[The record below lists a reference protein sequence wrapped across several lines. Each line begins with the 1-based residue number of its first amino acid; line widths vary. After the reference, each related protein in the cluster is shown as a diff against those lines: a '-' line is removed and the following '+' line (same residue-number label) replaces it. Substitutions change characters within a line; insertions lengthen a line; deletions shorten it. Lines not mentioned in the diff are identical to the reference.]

1 MLLTTLKNTDKTND
15 SLLENPVLGNRL
27 NVFGTLKN
35 VKTMRLSQQN
45 RFIMIEHPLIITIR
59 NLSLWTAYGIPSTAQ
74 KEKNL
79 RKKFKSQIKK
89 SKRRTSLFKNQQ
101 VKMTHNLRLSSNPLS
116 QNLNQNGRQKI
127 THLNLNLKLK
137 RLRKRMKRTKQ

>member
-1 MLLTTLKNTDKTND
+1 MLSTTLKNTDKTND
-15 SLLENPVLGNRL
+15 SLLANPVGNRL

-45 RFIMIEHPLIITIR
+45 RFIMIEHPLIMTIK

-74 KEKNL
+74 KEKNQ
-79 RKKFKSQIKK
+79 RKKFKFQ

-127 THLNLNLKLK
+127 IHHNLNLKLK
-137 RLRKRMKRTKQ
+137 RLRKLKKRMKQ